1 MIVGFATIYSKIG
14 GPIELFFQ
22 FSGSFSYPCFPSLVC
37 SYAPCVTLSTTNC
50 GNKMKGEHQ

>member
-22 FSGSFSYPCFPSLVC
+22 FNGSFSYPCFPSLVC
-37 SYAPCVTLSTTNC
+37 SYAPCVTLSTTLWW
-50 GNKMKGEHQ
+50 